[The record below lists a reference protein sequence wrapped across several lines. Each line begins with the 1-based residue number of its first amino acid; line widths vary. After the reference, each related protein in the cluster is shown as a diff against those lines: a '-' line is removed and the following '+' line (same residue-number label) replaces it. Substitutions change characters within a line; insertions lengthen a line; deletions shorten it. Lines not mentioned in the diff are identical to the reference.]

1 MNKEK
6 QVRKVQ
12 ISLPIEQY
20 PEIEERWTS
29 LGFKSVA
36 EAGRFLLMDK
46 VNEFYKDTKKSQ
58 RAILRL
64 EKLKQQN
71 KTDSTSTAPVQTKP
85 YQHNRM
91 HQNEEP
97 KIEYIAKESDEYTRL
112 IESFKKCKAKFT
124 IPNDIKGITR
134 QVNDIGTK
142 VYGWWLNDGSK

>member
-12 ISLPIEQY
+12 ISLPREQY

-36 EAGRFLLMDK
+36 EAGRFLLTDK
-46 VNEFYKDTKKSQ
+46 VDEFCKGVKKSQ
-58 RAILRL
+58 RAILKL
-64 EKLKQQN
+64 EELKQQAQN
-71 KTDSTSTAPVQTKP
+71 EKALTAPVQTKP
-85 YQHNRM
+85 YQHSKT
-91 HQNEEP
+91 HQDKEP
-97 KIEYIAKESDEYTRL
+97 RIEYIAKGSEEYTRL
-112 IESFKKCKAKFT
+112 IESFKKQAKFT

-134 QVNDIGTK
+134 QVNDKGTK

>member
-1 MNKEK
+1 MNKET

-46 VNEFYKDTKKSQ
+46 VDEFYKDTKKSQ

-64 EKLKQQN
+64 EKLKQQD
-71 KTDSTSTAPVQTKP
+71 KTDCTSTAPVQTKP

-91 HQNEEP
+91 HQNEEE

-112 IESFKKCKAKFT
+112 IESFKERKAKFT

-134 QVNDIGTK
+134 QINDKGTII
-142 VYGWWLNDGSK
+142 YGWWLKDGGK

>member
-1 MNKEK
+1 MSDIDKEK

-112 IESFKKCKAKFT
+112 ERIKITYSDNLIMVRRNVTLSFLEWEIAR
-124 IPNDIKGITR
+124 I
-134 QVNDIGTK
+134 
-142 VYGWWLNDGSK
+142 

>member
-1 MNKEK
+1 MSKEK

-12 ISLPIEQY
+12 VSLPIEQY

-91 HQNEEP
+91 HQNKEP

-112 IESFKKCKAKFT
+112 IESFKERKAKFT

-134 QVNDIGTK
+134 QVNDKGTK